1 MSLPAASSHADLCAH
16 TPLVHRCRL
25 ELLRDMLHESVQF
38 GSVNDENPMLLKA
51 FDMERAAHGATA
63 ERLAVAKA
71 ENERLRAYCGAQIA
85 RSEFATADD
94 MRAALDRERA
104 AHTATAKEL
113 WDLTAERDATATA
126 SNSV

>member
-1 MSLPAASSHADLCAH
+1 MSLH
-16 TPLVHRCRL
+16 TPKEHRRHHA
-25 ELLRDMLHESVQF
+25 LLRDLLRESIEF
-38 GSVNDENPMLLKA
+38 AAMPDDEISALDIL
-51 FDMERAAHGATA
+51 R
-63 ERLAVAKA
+63 A